1 MIFEKQ
7 DYIVKAKDIDI
18 EIKQSIINKY
28 KSFKYFLGIEIFA
41 FVIAMIQLF
50 FSKDKSINLIMFVGC
65 ILMATLVIVLE
76 NSWSIKVKDKKIY
89 IKSNVG
95 NHKIKYKDLVSI
107 ERCYRTIKHHSE
119 KVLEV
124 RYLKGRKIVHVVLP
138 YADESEYQLK
148 QICDSFITKEE
159 IENGI
164 VIGRD
169 YFEIRDEEENE
180 FIKKK
185 NIKINQSILLIII
198 LISEMICFIIMII
211 ELFKVIIDN
220 GG

>member
-28 KSFKYFLGIEIFA
+28 KSLKYILGIEVFA
-41 FVIAMIQLF
+41 LIIAIIQLF
-50 FSKDKSINLIMFVGC
+50 YSKDKSINLIMFVGLV
-65 ILMATLVIVLE
+65 LMATLVTVLE
-76 NSWSIKVKDKKIY
+76 RNWRIRVKDKKIY

-95 NHKIKYKDLVSI
+95 NHKIEYKDLISI
-107 ERCYRTIKHHSE
+107 KRCYRTIKHHRE

-124 RYLKGRKIVHVVLP
+124 RYLKGRKLVQVVLP

-164 VIGRD
+164 VTGRD

-185 NIKINQSILLIII
+185 NIRINQSILLIII
-198 LISEMICFIIMII
+198 LIGEMICLIIMTI
-211 ELFKVIIDN
+211 ELFKVIINN